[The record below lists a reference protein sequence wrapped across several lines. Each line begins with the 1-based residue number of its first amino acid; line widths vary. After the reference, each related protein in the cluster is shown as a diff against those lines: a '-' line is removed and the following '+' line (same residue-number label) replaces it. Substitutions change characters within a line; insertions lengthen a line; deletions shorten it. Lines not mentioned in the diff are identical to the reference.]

1 MSAKIP
7 MRHILKQG
15 RVIAALGET
24 ALSAAWQGLRPGKK
38 KHPDDLARSLFAG
51 RLPPRDPVLLRDYL
65 EYIGADVEAYR
76 GLVPPHLF
84 AQWAMPYLSRTLR
97 GLSYPMLR
105 ILNAGCRLELA
116 APLPAA
122 CAMRVSA
129 QLEQVEDNGQRA
141 IIHMRAVTGTDEAPE
156 AVVARVSAIVPL
168 RSRGKDEGEGRSKTK
183 PEFLVPGD
191 AKVAAR
197 WELGPRDGL
206 NFSLLTGDFN
216 PVHWSR
222 LYAKAFG
229 FRNNILHGYNAMGR
243 TMEFLHREVFGG
255 NIHALRVFEAK
266 FTRPLPLPAT
276 VTLFLKGQQVYVGD
290 AVGERAYLVGSF
302 EPRS

>member
-1 MSAKIP
+1 MSVKIP
-7 MRHILKQG
+7 LRHVLKQG
-15 RVIAALGET
+15 PVIAALGQT
-24 ALSAAWQGLRPGKK
+24 ALSAAWQGVRPGKK
-38 KHPDDLARSLFAG
+38 KIPDEPARPVFAG
-51 RLPPRDPVLLRDYL
+51 RLPPPDPVLLRDYL
-65 EYIGADVEAYR
+65 DYIGADVEAYR

-97 GLSYPMLR
+97 DLAYPMLR
-105 ILNAGCRLELA
+105 ILNAGCRLELS
-116 APLPAA
+116 APLSAERA
-122 CAMRVSA
+122 LRVTA
-129 QLEQVEDNGQRA
+129 QLEEVEDNGQRA
-141 IIHMRAVTGTDEAPE
+141 FIHMRAVTGTDEVPE
-156 AVVARVSAIVPL
+156 AIVARVSAIVPL
-168 RSRGKDEGEGRSKTK
+168 HRRDGSEGEGKTK

-191 AKVAAR
+191 ASPAAR

-229 FRNNILHGYNAMGR
+229 FRSNILHGYNAMGR
-243 TMEFLHREVFGG
+243 TMEFLNREVFGG
-255 NIHALRVFEAK
+255 DIHSLRVFEAR